1 MRVFLPIDMIDTRLA
16 LTTVDQGVPWR
27 DTQWPGISWCLLAS
41 DSQGEPARSPSPH
54 FATGEGSGG
63 AAGKAS
69 RPGSTVLI
77 RMAPG
82 CGYPTHLHLGI
93 EDVLVLA
100 GGYRDELGEYGVG
113 AFVRYPA
120 GSRHSPVAL
129 GETASPEGPS
139 NPACILFA
147 SARGGIELNPAP
159 TES

>member
-1 MRVFLPIDMIDTRLA
+1 MIETRLA

-27 DTQWPGISWCLLAS
+27 DTQWPGISWHLLAS
-41 DSQGEPARSPSPH
+41 DS
-54 FATGEGSGG
+54 EGDSG
-63 AAGKAS
+63 AASSKGS

-82 CGYPTHLHLGI
+82 CGYPTHLHLGL

-100 GGYRDELGEYGVG
+100 GGYRDELGEYCSG

-129 GETASPEGPS
+129 GDSASPEGPS

-159 TES
+159 AES